1 MHRVQRGCCLGPSV
15 AGGAIAVV
23 RSPAR
28 QARQGKAAS
37 ADRGWK
43 GEDGAGGLVSV
54 HAPFNPGYNTSTH
67 AHERRA
73 LPIPSPPK
81 SRSQKYPPFLYVPYL
96 WHTLNKLCHLKVEA
110 RIFPEKN
117 TNTLGAEAAK
127 KAMKNDSSRFRL
139 RFRAMEKEK
148 LGTIRH
154 SITQGRVRREAG
166 VVKTKLG
173 FPQKKPER
181 KKSLPLEV
189 FFAKLRLIQ

>member
-15 AGGAIAVV
+15 AGGAVAVV

-28 QARQGKAAS
+28 QARQPPPTEEG
-37 ADRGWK
+37 RR

-127 KAMKNDSSRFRL
+127 KVMKNDSSRFRF

-154 SITQGRVRREAG
+154 SITQGRVRREGG

-173 FPQKKPER
+173 FPQKNQR
-181 KKSLPLEV
+181 GKKASYLRFSLPNCD
-189 FFAKLRLIQ
+189 